1 MVELNLFFLLVLQ
14 KQAAILKFFLSNT
27 KFLDRALYARHEI
40 VYCQQK
46 FTNHCLIVLLENK
59 STEMLKILSAETQ
72 LCLLS
77 TRPQVLCFSLPSG
90 LPVTLAHSPQPFA
103 TLSNSLCFPKLN
115 LPGVV

>member
-1 MVELNLFFLLVLQ
+1 MNLFFLLVLQ

-59 STEMLKILSAETQ
+59 STEMLKILVQRPNFVFSQ
-72 LCLLS
+72 QDLKSFVSVCLQDYQS
-77 TRPQVLCFSLPSG
+77 
-90 LPVTLAHSPQPFA
+90 H
-103 TLSNSLCFPKLN
+103 
-115 LPGVV
+115 